1 MQVLRR
7 DLILCITGFA
17 GLGLEH
23 LKEFRRNL
31 PEATHG
37 SLGIVAVCVTVVT
50 AHITFQRLLV
60 RELLLDLCC
69 MFESLVVTLDQICC
83 IQAAPNFLRKT
94 VKRKKTGLCM
104 IKDLMEPRIAFPI
117 FLQESIQ
124 FGLGLFGVWCTINR
138 FQLSQ
143 YRFAIFVACP

>member
-31 PEATHG
+31 SEATHG

-50 AHITFQRLLV
+50 AHITFQ
-60 RELLLDLCC
+60 
-69 MFESLVVTLDQICC
+69 
-83 IQAAPNFLRKT
+83 
-94 VKRKKTGLCM
+94 
-104 IKDLMEPRIAFPI
+104 
-117 FLQESIQ
+117 
-124 FGLGLFGVWCTINR
+124 
-138 FQLSQ
+138 
-143 YRFAIFVACP
+143 